1 MHWVKN
7 LTAVAQV
14 TAEVHVPSQDWH
26 RELKGSTIAA
36 AMTQIQF
43 LAKEL
48 PYAAD
53 MAKKIENCYLS
64 EKYCFLK
71 M

>member
-26 RELKGSTIAA
+26 SGLKGSTIAA

-48 PYAAD
+48 PYARNATYSQIFFQN
-53 MAKKIENCYLS
+53 KKQ
-64 EKYCFLK
+64 K
-71 M
+71 